1 MLYAGLA
8 ARNRVGG
15 SCGRWGSESAALG
28 SDGLGPSSPRQP
40 GLARSG
46 LSGGILP
53 PCPATGVAAD
63 RLVLPG
69 LLRRGRHPA
78 GSGVP
83 GRPAAAF
90 EQIAVLGLRRR
101 PARTRT
107 DGIATL
113 AGALLRLARGHTG
126 ALVVVPGRE
135 PVDRHL
141 LGGIPLDAAISEELL
156 LSIFDPRSPGHDGAV
171 LVQGDRLGRFGVLL
185 PISEDHPHLG
195 PGGTRHAAARGLAER
210 CDALCVV
217 VSEERGTVAVASSG
231 ELQVL
236 ENPEHLVHAL
246 RGHLAKLGPRS
257 GLGPGRKKWRQVWR
271 RGLEAVA
278 AFSLALASWTVLVP
292 GSTVDQVTLRVP
304 VVVEGLPQGYV
315 LERVD
320 PGMVDVQVAG
330 PRRELLLASP
340 EDFQLVVGNTS
351 LVRLK
356 RRTFAISRDDVRHPT
371 ALEILGVS
379 PEKVRLSVREIP

>member
-1 MLYAGLA
+1 M
-8 ARNRVGG
+8 
-15 SCGRWGSESAALG
+15 LG
-28 SDGLGPSSPRQP
+28 SLLEIGWGEVADVGVVSLLLWALMAWARRVHASLALLGLGFL
-40 GLARSG
+40 GVFYLLALQLELQLTAWFFQG
-46 LSGGILP
+46 FFAVVVIL
-53 PCPATGVAAD
+53 
-63 RLVLPG
+63 LVVVFQDD
-69 LLRRGRHPA
+69 LRRL
-78 GSGVP
+78 
-83 GRPAAAF
+83 F

-257 GLGPGRKKWRQVWR
+257 GLGPGPKKWRQVWR

-292 GSTVDQVTLRVP
+292 GSTVDQVTLPVP
-304 VVVEGLPQGYV
+304 VVVEGLPEGYV

-320 PGMVDVQVAG
+320 PGTVDVQVAG

-379 PEKVRLSVREIP
+379 PEKVRLSVRSIP

>member
-1 MLYAGLA
+1 M
-8 ARNRVGG
+8 
-15 SCGRWGSESAALG
+15 LG
-28 SDGLGPSSPRQP
+28 SLLEIGLGELADVGVVSLLLWALMAWARRVHASLALL
-40 GLARSG
+40 GLGFLGVFYLLALQLELQLTAWFFQG
-46 LSGGILP
+46 FFAVVVIL
-53 PCPATGVAAD
+53 
-63 RLVLPG
+63 LVVVFQDD
-69 LLRRGRHPA
+69 LRRL
-78 GSGVP
+78 
-83 GRPAAAF
+83 F

-101 PARTRT
+101 PARTRN

-113 AGALLRLARGHTG
+113 ADALLRLARGHTG

-135 PVDRHL
+135 PVERHL

-217 VSEERGTVAVASSG
+217 VSEERGTVAVASAG

-236 ENPEHLVHAL
+236 EHPEHLIEAL
-246 RGHLAKLGPRS
+246 REHLARLGPRS
-257 GLGPGRKKWRQVWR
+257 GLGPGREKWRQVWR

-292 GSTVDQVTLRVP
+292 GSTVDQVILPVP
-304 VVVEGLPQGYV
+304 VVVDGLPQGYV
-315 LERVD
+315 LEGVD
-320 PGMVDVQVAG
+320 PDMVDVQVAG

-371 ALEILGVS
+371 ALEILEVS
-379 PEKVRLSVREIP
+379 PDKVRLSVREIP

>member
-1 MLYAGLA
+1 M
-8 ARNRVGG
+8 
-15 SCGRWGSESAALG
+15 LG
-28 SDGLGPSSPRQP
+28 SLLEIGWGEVADVAVVSLLLWALMAWARRVHASLALLGLGFL
-40 GLARSG
+40 GVFYLLALQLELQLTAWFFQG
-46 LSGGILP
+46 FFAVVVIL
-53 PCPATGVAAD
+53 
-63 RLVLPG
+63 LVVVFQDD
-69 LLRRGRHPA
+69 LRRL
-78 GSGVP
+78 
-83 GRPAAAF
+83 F

-236 ENPEHLVHAL
+236 ENPEHLVNAL

-257 GLGPGRKKWRQVWR
+257 GLGPGPKKWRQVLR

-292 GSTVDQVTLRVP
+292 GSTVDQVTLPVP
-304 VVVEGLPQGYV
+304 VVVEGLPEGYV

-320 PGMVDVQVAG
+320 PGTVDVQVAG

-379 PEKVRLSVREIP
+379 PEKVRLSVRSIP

>member
-1 MLYAGLA
+1 M
-8 ARNRVGG
+8 
-15 SCGRWGSESAALG
+15 LG
-28 SDGLGPSSPRQP
+28 SLLEIEWGELADVWVVSLLLWALMAWARRVHASLALLGLGFL
-40 GLARSG
+40 GVFYLLALQLELQLTAWFFQG
-46 LSGGILP
+46 FFAVVVIL
-53 PCPATGVAAD
+53 
-63 RLVLPG
+63 LVVVFQDD
-69 LLRRGRHPA
+69 LRRL
-78 GSGVP
+78 
-83 GRPAAAF
+83 F

-107 DGIATL
+107 DGIAAL
-113 AGALLRLARGHTG
+113 ACALLRLARGHTG

-135 PVDRHL
+135 PVERHL

-156 LSIFDPRSPGHDGAV
+156 LSLFDPRSPGHDGAV
-171 LVQGDRLGRFGVLL
+171 LLQGDRLGRFGVLL

-217 VSEERGTVAVASSG
+217 VSEERGTIAVASEG

-236 ENPEHLVHAL
+236 ENPEHLVDAL
-246 RGHLAKLGPRS
+246 RGHLANLGPRS
-257 GLGPGRKKWRQVWR
+257 GLGLGREKWRQLWR

-292 GSTVDQVTLRVP
+292 GSTVDQVTLPVP
-304 VVVEGLPQGYV
+304 VAVSDLPEGYILEGVE
-315 LERVD
+315 
-320 PGMVDVQVAG
+320 PGMVEVKVAG

-340 EDFQLVVGNTS
+340 EDFHLEVGNTS

-371 ALEILGVS
+371 ALEILGVN
-379 PEKVRLSVREIP
+379 PQKVRLTVRQVR

>member
-1 MLYAGLA
+1 MLGSLLEIGWGELADVGVVSLLLWALMAWARRVHASLALLGLA
-8 ARNRVGG
+8 FLGVFYLL
-15 SCGRWGSESAALG
+15 ALQLELQLTAWFFQG
-28 SDGLGPSSPRQP
+28 FF
-40 GLARSG
+40 AVVV
-46 LSGGILP
+46 IL
-53 PCPATGVAAD
+53 
-63 RLVLPG
+63 LVVVFQDD
-69 LLRRGRHPA
+69 LRRL
-78 GSGVP
+78 
-83 GRPAAAF
+83 F

-113 AGALLRLARGHTG
+113 AGALLRLARAQIG

-135 PVDRHL
+135 PVERHL
-141 LGGIPLDAAISEELL
+141 LGGIALDAAISEELL

-171 LVQGDRLGRFGVLL
+171 LVQGDRLGRFAVLL

-217 VSEERGTVAVASSG
+217 VSEERGTVAVASAG

-236 ENPEHLVHAL
+236 ENPDHLIDVL
-246 RGHLAKLGPRS
+246 RGHLATLAPRS
-257 GLGPGRKKWRQVWR
+257 GLGPGREKWRQLWR

-278 AFSLALASWTVLVP
+278 AFALALASWTVLVP
-292 GSTVDQVTLRVP
+292 GSTVDQVTLPVP
-304 VVVEGLPQGYV
+304 VVVGSMPEGYV
-315 LERVD
+315 LDGVD
-320 PGMVDVQVAG
+320 PDVVEVKVAG

-340 EDFQLVVGNTS
+340 EDFQLVIDNTS
-351 LVRLK
+351 LVKLK
-356 RRTFAISRDDVRHPT
+356 RRTFAISGVDVRHPT

-379 PEKVRLSVREIP
+379 PEKVRLSVREIR

>member
-1 MLYAGLA
+1 M
-8 ARNRVGG
+8 
-15 SCGRWGSESAALG
+15 LG
-28 SDGLGPSSPRQP
+28 SLLEIGWGELADVGVVSLLLWALMAWARRVHASLALLGLGFL
-40 GLARSG
+40 GVFYLLALQLELQLTAWFFQG
-46 LSGGILP
+46 FFAVVVIL
-53 PCPATGVAAD
+53 
-63 RLVLPG
+63 LVVVFQDD
-69 LLRRGRHPA
+69 LRRL
-78 GSGVP
+78 
-83 GRPAAAF
+83 F

-126 ALVVVPGRE
+126 ALVVIPGRE

-171 LVQGDRLGRFGVLL
+171 LVEGDRLRRFGVLL

-257 GLGPGRKKWRQVWR
+257 GLGPVRKKWRQVWR

-292 GSTVDQVTLRVP
+292 GSTVDQVTLPVP
-304 VVVEGLPQGYV
+304 VVVEGLPEGYV

-356 RRTFAISRDDVRHPT
+356 RRTFAISREDVRHPT

-379 PEKVRLSVREIP
+379 PEKVRLSVRKIP